1 MRRAASPPIGP
12 AGGGAHAGSVPRVVP
27 QPLSPSRH
35 LRAALPL
42 PKSPHTPTREGSDPH
57 LPSVRGD
64 TRRYGGAAPTGKL
77 FLPASPPPEP
87 PAPAPNHARSTAAS
101 HRPAWALR
109 AARALGCVGSRP
121 GRCGDSPRRRGVG
134 KRGKSSAGAAGRGN
148 PIGPYG
154 TGNPRG
160 RSRRR
165 RGRTGTRRC
174 PRNRPNGAPR
184 RGRPDAAPAAPVRSE
199 RRTTKPNRETIPGR
213 SGPAAAPHRRRRAGE
228 PGGRRPSERGAGPAR
243 TGSAARRCSLL
254 TPGALLGN
262 GRRRPHLTQHPQPP
276 RRAQPA
282 ARLRVPRGLPYE
294 GRGGGRGRL
303 PGIPAE
309 VRDVPAR
316 PPPSCSCRC
325 PLPRGCPP
333 PCAAVLA
340 VRPITTSTGAA
351 SRPRSHNPKH
361 EPP

>member
-1 MRRAASPPIGP
+1 MRRAASPSHR
-12 AGGGAHAGSVPRVVP
+12 AGGGGGTRGFRPTRRP
-27 QPLSPSRH
+27 PT
-35 LRAALPL
+35 PL
-42 PKSPHTPTREGSDPH
+42 PIPTPQGCAPAPQIPAHPDTGGLRPPPPLCPWGHKAVRRSRADRETFSPRI
-57 LPSVRGD
+57 
-64 TRRYGGAAPTGKL
+64 A
-77 FLPASPPPEP
+77 PPEP

-333 PCAAVLA
+333 PCAALLA
-340 VRPITTSTGAA
+340 VRPITTSTRAA